1 MSTATIF
8 DRRWITRTERPS
20 ATSTSRDSPQRLPRS
35 WRYGPARE
43 GLEDAVL
50 VLGLVYMVPVAILA
64 LGMPVVLAVR
74 VVLAFAEWL

>member
-8 DRRWITRTERPS
+8 DRRWITRTAGPS
-20 ATSTSRDSPQRLPRS
+20 TTSPSRESPRRLPRFGLH
-35 WRYGPARE
+35 GPVRE

-50 VLGLVYMVPVAILA
+50 VLGLVYLVPVAILA